1 MLFRSVPSNII
12 AGQQITGF
20 SPDRIL
26 AALEANYGPPAV
38 DVTTI
43 EITEEENGA
52 LDLTL
57 ILIVLAGL
65 GIAGGFALLGKKS

>member
-1 MLFRSVPSNII
+1 
-12 AGQQITGF
+12 
-20 SPDRIL
+20 
-26 AALEANYGPPAV
+26 V

-57 ILIVLAGL
+57 VLIVLAGL